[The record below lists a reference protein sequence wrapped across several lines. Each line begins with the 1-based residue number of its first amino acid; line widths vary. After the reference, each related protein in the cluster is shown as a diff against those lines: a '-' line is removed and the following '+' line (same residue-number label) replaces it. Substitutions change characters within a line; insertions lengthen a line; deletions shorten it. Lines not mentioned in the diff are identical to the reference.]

1 MITPKEFLDK
11 QHREHPGDYGICPPP
26 TPAQEAVNTLIEHFL
41 GKGWY
46 STMPMGAEQVNTQA
60 VCEILDEYPGY
71 LEKDERKA
79 RLLNIIRSPKK
90 A

>member
-26 TPAQEAVNTLIEHFL
+26 TPAQEAVNILIEHFL
-41 GKGWY
+41 GNDWY
-46 STMPMGAEQVNTQA
+46 STMPMGAKQVNTQA
-60 VCEILDEYPGY
+60 ICEILDKYPGHM
-71 LEKDERKA
+71 EKGERKA
-79 RLLNIIRSPKK
+79 RFLDTIRPLRK